1 MSKIKKILVPTDFSG
16 TAKSAISYA
25 NNFAEGDGSI
35 EITLLYISE
44 SPLEEEDKNE
54 LEIKLKKIT
63 NEFLPS
69 LKSSCHCVIRSG
81 PLTETI
87 LGVQKEIG
95 ADLIIMGTKGAAG
108 EEGAAISKTSD
119 LVLEADCAVLV
130 VPEKTDTFAVK
141 NIALALGK
149 NEIDDSFALGTLHDV
164 ARKFGAKVH
173 ILTISNEERGMITED
188 KNESILEYYLETL
201 HYHHAFPKNT
211 DIEKGIFDYVKEK
224 NIDMLAIL
232 PRNHAKKSK
241 PSEGR
246 LTRLLTLHTEV
257 PLLTID

>member
-1 MSKIKKILVPTDFSG
+1 MGKIKKILVPTDFSG

-25 NNFAEGDGSI
+25 NNFAEGDRSI

-44 SPLEEEDKNE
+44 SPLEEDDKNT
-54 LEIKLKKIT
+54 LETKLQEIIDKY
-63 NEFLPS
+63 LPA
-69 LKSSCHCVIRSG
+69 LKSSCHCVIKSG

-87 LGVQKEIG
+87 LNVRKESG
-95 ADLIIMGTKGAAG
+95 ADLIIMGTKGSV
-108 EEGAAISKTSD
+108 EDEPVAISNTSE

-130 VPEKTDTFAVK
+130 VPERTDTFAVK

-173 ILTISNEERGMITED
+173 ILTISNEEGGIVTED

-201 HYHHAFPKNT
+201 HYQYAFPKNT
-211 DIEKGIFDYVKEK
+211 DIEEGIFEYVKEK
-224 NIDMLAIL
+224 DIDMLAIL

>member
-1 MSKIKKILVPTDFSG
+1 MSKIKKILVPTDFS
-16 TAKSAISYA
+16 SAAESAVSYA
-25 NNFAEGDGSI
+25 NNFADGDNSI

-44 SPLEEEDKNE
+44 LPLEEEDKNALEVKLQETKDE
-54 LEIKLKKIT
+54 L
-63 NEFLPS
+63 LPA
-69 LKSSCHCVIRSG
+69 LKSSCQCIIKSG
-81 PLTETI
+81 SLTETI

-95 ADLIIMGTKGAAG
+95 ADLIVMGTKGSDER
-108 EEGAAISKTSD
+108 EELAISKTSD
-119 LVLEADCAVLV
+119 LVLEADCSVLV
-130 VPEKTDTFAVK
+130 VPQGTNTFAVK

-173 ILTISNEERGMITED
+173 ILTINNEEGEMITED

-211 DIEKGIFDYVKEK
+211 DIEKGILDYVTNKD
-224 NIDMLAIL
+224 IDMLAIL